1 MYLHASPDLR
11 NFIQNGVDSN
21 QFKDRLDNLICVV
34 VCVIEPLNRG
44 VIEQLNCGVSEPLIT
59 EYYN

>member
-1 MYLHASPDLR
+1 MYHPI
-11 NFIQNGVDSN
+11 FIQNGVDSN

-34 VCVIEPLNRG
+34 VSVIEPLNRG
-44 VIEQLNCGVSEPLIT
+44 VIEQLNRGVSEPLIT